1 MMEVDPVYNLKD
13 RFGAKR
19 LRLFIDKKLP
29 EDKRDVIAKRSAF
42 KSMLSVAPFTV
53 PNRLLDFIVTHTS
66 YQLREFC
73 YHGKRIVFTTDMVRK
88 VFNVPS
94 GNRAVDLIN
103 RSVPC
108 QLRDV
113 YKQNNPRPPI
123 KNAEKVLLECDIKD
137 EETIVRS
144 WDLLVLAT
152 VLNPGTGNMLSMD
165 YLGCLADPFSSV
177 ELAWDQHILDE
188 CMLHVKKIQEK
199 KAKLRA

>member
-19 LRLFIDKKLP
+19 LRMFIDKKLP

-94 GNRAVDLIN
+94 GNRVVDLIN
-103 RSVPC
+103 MSVPC

-113 YKQNNPRPPI
+113 YKQNNTRPPI
-123 KNAEKVLLECDIKD
+123 KNAEKVQLCLCFKYF
-137 EETIVRS
+137 VFC
-144 WDLLVLAT
+144 LFL
-152 VLNPGTGNMLSMD
+152 MLSILCVLCCNITLFL
-165 YLGCLADPFSSV
+165 YL
-177 ELAWDQHILDE
+177 
-188 CMLHVKKIQEK
+188 
-199 KAKLRA
+199 

>member
-1 MMEVDPVYNLKD
+1 
-13 RFGAKR
+13 
-19 LRLFIDKKLP
+19 
-29 EDKRDVIAKRSAF
+29 
-42 KSMLSVAPFTV
+42 
-53 PNRLLDFIVTHTS
+53 
-66 YQLREFC
+66 
-73 YHGKRIVFTTDMVRK
+73 MVRK

-103 RSVPC
+103 MSVPC

-188 CMLHVKKIQEK
+188 CTGNMLSMDYLGCLADPFSSVELAWDQHILDECMLHVKKIQEK
-199 KAKLRA
+199 KAKLRASGVVGGDFWISGPLPFLGIVYIDHLQFPPNEYVID